1 MTKYLIPL
9 VLLVTLALP
18 LAYQSTPTEIIKLK
32 TFDAFVPD
40 KEPSGYFTILN
51 ITDKDL
57 EKYLIYFLKTLTILF
72 RICSKGMEPAGQRG
86 RGAGEAPLGLAALQG
101 HAPT

>member
-1 MTKYLIPL
+1 MIKYLTPL

-18 LAYQSTPTEIIKLK
+18 LAYQSTPTEIVKLK
-32 TFDAFVPD
+32 TFDTFVPE

-57 EKYLIYFLKTLTILF
+57 EKYGYPLRREILAQ
-72 RICSKGMEPAGQRG
+72 INVALLQRG
-86 RGAGEAPLGLAALQG
+86 AIGLGLVMSFR
-101 HAPT
+101 

>member
-1 MTKYLIPL
+1 MTKYLIPV

-32 TFDAFVPD
+32 TFDAFVPE

-57 EKYLIYFLKTLTILF
+57 EVTLV
-72 RICSKGMEPAGQRG
+72 
-86 RGAGEAPLGLAALQG
+86 
-101 HAPT
+101 